1 MSLPAQKRGPKG
13 RRQLPMLKRPVKPEH
28 CRRCARIAPWFS
40 FWGNLALATH
50 KLVVGILGRS
60 TALVADAIHS
70 FGDVIGSASILV
82 ATNSSGKKPDHKFPY
97 GRGKAEFISAVF
109 VYVMLLFL
117 ATGIMIS
124 SLRSILSNEISPPHF
139 VTAASAVVSVLY
151 NWLMYKYTACV
162 GQRNNSPAIM
172 ADAFENRADAISSV
186 AVIGGI
192 IAARL
197 IHPILDPIGALIVC
211 VIIFWNCQEQLREA
225 TAGLMDRGMPEDR
238 LKVIRHVAAEQR
250 GVLKVTF
257 VRTRQTGVHYWVDIG
272 VEVHASATVEQ
283 ADEIAAAVQSAVST
297 TPQIHYVDVYVSPPS
312 AEMQAKAAMKEPEP
326 AILLVESEVGVSS

>member
-1 MSLPAQKRGPKG
+1 MSREASKPAKRRSLPMVPGPI
-13 RRQLPMLKRPVKPEH
+13 KPEH

-40 FWGNLALATH
+40 FWGNLALAIH

-70 FGDVIGSASILV
+70 FGDVIGSASILI
-82 ATNSSGKKPDHKFPY
+82 ATNSSGKKPDDKFPY

-124 SLRSILSNEISPPHF
+124 SIRSILSNEISPPHF

-151 NWLMYKYTACV
+151 NWLMYKYTSCV
-162 GQRNNSPAIM
+162 GQRNNSPAIL

-186 AVIGGI
+186 AVIAGI

-197 IHPILDPIGALIVC
+197 IHPILDPMAALIVC
-211 VIIFWNCQEQLREA
+211 GIIFWNCQEQLREA
-225 TAGLMDRGMPEDR
+225 TAGLMDRGLPEDR
-238 LKVIRHVAAEQR
+238 IKVIRHVAAEQP
-250 GVLKVTF
+250 GVSSVTF
-257 VRTRQTGVHYWVDIG
+257 IRTRQTGVHYWVDMG
-272 VEVHASATVEQ
+272 VEVRAGVTVEE
-283 ADEIAAAVQSAVST
+283 ADAIADAVKTAVSA
-297 TPQIHYVDVYVSPPS
+297 TPQIHYVDVYVSPAS
-312 AEMQAKAAMKEPEP
+312 EEAEAVG
-326 AILLVESEVGVSS
+326 LLVESAVGVSR